1 MYVLKFP
8 KRFCLYRN
16 FDETAHILGLLDSPH
31 QVLKLDFSETEEIT
45 AAAALALVANV
56 NHIQSKRKNKGC
68 FVFDCKHS
76 PIYKELF
83 LESKLLIALRAIRAP
98 SGNDGIFHIGNRLNF
113 AQHRKAIYS
122 QLDEYESRL
131 KEQIGIRSEKF
142 FSYLRTSISEVLL
155 NIREHA
161 YPDDVGGENP
171 WWYMFGNGD
180 DGYIHFLVYDFG
192 VGIACSYVDH
202 ATQDRGIFYR
212 NLEDAHILQEAWQHG
227 MSRRIGDGR
236 GNGLA
241 NVVTGAREWEDSNLL
256 ILSGKARGILL
267 NGKFTAQQSRFITKG
282 TLVEWAFRLPES
294 INDKK

>member
-16 FDETAHILGLLDSPH
+16 FDETAHILRLLDSPH
-31 QVLKLDFSETEEIT
+31 QVLTLDFSETEEIT

-76 PIYKELF
+76 PVYKELF
-83 LESKLLIALRAIRAP
+83 LESKLLIALKAIRAP

-131 KEQIGIRSEKF
+131 KEQIGSRSEKF

-171 WWYMFGNGD
+171 WWYMFGHGD
-180 DGYIHFLVYDFG
+180 DNHIHFLVYDLG
-192 VGIACSYVDH
+192 VGIARSYVHH
-202 ATQDRGIFYR
+202 ATKERGVLYRELQDS
-212 NLEDAHILQEAWQHG
+212 HILQEAWQQG
-227 MSRRIGDGR
+227 MSRRIGEGR

-241 NVVTGAREWEDSNLL
+241 NVVLGAEDWSESHLL
-256 ILSGKARGILL
+256 ILSGAAKGVLS
-267 NGKFTAQQSRFITKG
+267 NGKFTARQSESIIQG
-282 TLVEWAFRLPES
+282 TLIEWAFRLPE
-294 INDKK
+294 

>member
-131 KEQIGIRSEKF
+131 KEQIGSRSEKF

-171 WWYMFGNGD
+171 WWYMFGHGD
-180 DGYIHFLVYDFG
+180 DNHIHFLVYDLG
-192 VGIACSYVDH
+192 VGIARSYVHH
-202 ATQDRGIFYR
+202 ATKERGVLYRELQDS
-212 NLEDAHILQEAWQHG
+212 HILQEAWQQG
-227 MSRRIGDGR
+227 MSRRIGEGR

-241 NVVTGAREWEDSNLL
+241 NVVLGAEDWSESHLL
-256 ILSGKARGILL
+256 ILSGAAKGVLS
-267 NGKFTAQQSRFITKG
+267 NGKFTARQSESIIQG
-282 TLVEWAFRLPES
+282 TLIEWAFRLPE
-294 INDKK
+294 

>member
-8 KRFCLYRN
+8 KRFCLYRK

-76 PIYKELF
+76 PVYKELF
-83 LESKLLIALRAIRAP
+83 LESKLLIALRAVNNSA
-98 SGNDGIFHIGNRLNF
+98 GNNGVFHIGNRLNF
-113 AQHRKAIYS
+113 AQHRKAIYR

-131 KEQIGIRSEKF
+131 KEQIGSRSEKF

-171 WWYMFGNGD
+171 WWYMFGHRD
-180 DGYIHFLVYDFG
+180 DNHIHFLVYDLG
-192 VGIACSYVDH
+192 VGIARSYVDH
-202 ATQDRGIFYR
+202 ATKERGVFYR
-212 NLEDAHILQEAWQHG
+212 ELQDSHILQEAWQQG
-227 MSRRIGDGR
+227 MSRRIGEGR

-241 NVVTGAREWEDSNLL
+241 NVVLGAEDWSESHLL
-256 ILSGKARGILL
+256 ILSGAAKGVLSD
-267 NGKFTAQQSRFITKG
+267 GKFTARQSESIIQG
-282 TLVEWAFRLPES
+282 TLIEWAFRLPE
-294 INDKK
+294 

>member
-8 KRFCLYRN
+8 KRFCLYSN
-16 FDETAHILGLLDSPH
+16 FDETAQILGLLDSPY

-76 PIYKELF
+76 PVYKELF
-83 LESKLLIALRAIRAP
+83 LESKLLIALRAVNNSA
-98 SGNDGIFHIGNRLNF
+98 GNNGVFHIGDRLNF

-122 QLDEYESRL
+122 QLNFYESQL
-131 KEQIGIRSEKF
+131 KEKIGSRSEKF

-161 YPDDVGGENP
+161 YPDDADGENP
-171 WWYMFGNGD
+171 WWYMFWNGD
-180 DGYIHFLVYDFG
+180 DGYIHFLVYDCG
-192 VGIACSYVDH
+192 VGISCSYVDH

-212 NLEDAHILQEAWQHG
+212 NLEDANILQEAWQHG

-241 NVVTGAREWEDSNLL
+241 NVVTGAKEWDDSQLL
-256 ILSGKARGILL
+256 ILSRKAKGTLL
-267 NGKFTAQQSRFITKG
+267 DGKFTAQQSRFIIEG
-282 TLVEWAFRLPES
+282 TLIEWAFRLPE
-294 INDKK
+294 

>member
-8 KRFCLYRN
+8 KRFCLYSN
-16 FDETAHILGLLDSPH
+16 FDETAQILGLLDSPH

-76 PIYKELF
+76 PVYKELF
-83 LESKLLIALRAIRAP
+83 LESKLLIALRAVNNSA
-98 SGNDGIFHIGNRLNF
+98 GNNGVFHIGDRLNF

-122 QLDEYESRL
+122 QLNFYESQL
-131 KEQIGIRSEKF
+131 KEKIGSRSEKF

-161 YPDDVGGENP
+161 YPDDVDGVNP
-171 WWYMFGNGD
+171 WWYMFWNGD
-180 DGYIHFLVYDFG
+180 DGYIHFLVYDCG
-192 VGIACSYVDH
+192 VGISCSYVDH

-212 NLEDAHILQEAWQHG
+212 NLEDANILQEAWQHG

-241 NVVTGAREWEDSNLL
+241 NVVTGAKEWDDSQLL
-256 ILSGKARGILL
+256 ILSRKAKGTLL
-267 NGKFTAQQSRFITKG
+267 DGKFTAQQSRFIIEG
-282 TLVEWAFRLPES
+282 TLIEWAFRLPE
-294 INDKK
+294 